1 MKVFT
6 LRFRQFIVVALLLTV
21 IFRYVL
27 NLSIGE
33 ESLSMVILCA
43 FIYFCMMFICGWY
56 FGKKDATE
64 NGFYDIG
71 FRYHAATYVICVGIS
86 YVAYYVGLNTES
98 LWPMTI
104 TALSWGI
111 GLLVHLILFLIEQR
125 KTIKGYAKDE
135 IFD

>member
-56 FGKKDATE
+56 FGKKYDVE
-64 NGFYDIG
+64 NGVYDIG
-71 FRYHAATYVICVGIS
+71 FRYHAATYLVCIGIS
-86 YVAYYVGLNTES
+86 YVSYYVGWNTES
-98 LWPMTI
+98 LWSVSI

-111 GLLVHLILFLIEQR
+111 GLLVHLIVFLLGQR
-125 KTIKGYAKDE
+125 RTIKGYAKDE

>member
-6 LRFRQFIVVALLLTV
+6 LRFGQFIVGALLLTV

-33 ESLSMVILCA
+33 ESLNIGILSSV
-43 FIYFCMMFICGWY
+43 IYFCLMFMCGWY

-98 LWPMTI
+98 LWSMTI

-111 GLLVHLILFLIEQR
+111 GLLVHLIVFLLGQR
-125 KTIKGYAKDE
+125 RTIKGYAKDE